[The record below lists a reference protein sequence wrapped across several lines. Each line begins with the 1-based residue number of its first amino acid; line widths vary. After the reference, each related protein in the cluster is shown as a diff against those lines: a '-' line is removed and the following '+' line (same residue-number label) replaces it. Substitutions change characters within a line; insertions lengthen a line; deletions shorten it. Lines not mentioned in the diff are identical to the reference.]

1 MFEGAEVGH
10 KLAKASYE
18 AQVPPLREALLD
30 AQWALKATARF
41 PVIVL
46 IAGVDGAGKGETVNT
61 LNEWMDPRNIHTV
74 AFDGAT
80 EEEAHRPQMWRYWR
94 ELPRKGQIGIFFGS
108 WYTDPIV
115 DRVWKKSSKPELEMA
130 VERINR
136 FERMLADEG
145 ALILKF
151 WFHLDKKSQRE
162 RLEKI
167 DADPVMS
174 RQVTRADWQQFKRY
188 DRYAAVSEHTL
199 RETSTGHAPWIVVEG
214 RDARYRH
221 VTVATVLLEAIRK
234 HLALGSP
241 AAGNVVP
248 VVPPVDARNVLNQ
261 MDLRRRLPARKYRG
275 ELARWQGEL
284 NKLARST
291 RFAERSVICAFEGMD
306 AAGKGGAIR
315 RVTAA
320 LDARQYQIIP
330 IAAPTD
336 EERAQPYLW
345 RFWRHLPR
353 LGRFTLYDRSWYGR
367 VLVERIEG
375 FCSEADWRRA
385 YAEIN
390 QFEQEL
396 HEGGGVLC
404 KFWLQISQDEQ
415 LRRFKARES
424 VGFKHFKITD
434 EDWRNREQW
443 PRYETAAA
451 EMIERTSTT
460 QAPWTLVEAEDKNW
474 ARIKILQTLVERIET
489 ALD

>member
-1 MFEGAEVGH
+1 
-10 KLAKASYE
+10 
-18 AQVPPLREALLD
+18 
-30 AQWALKATARF
+30 
-41 PVIVL
+41 
-46 IAGVDGAGKGETVNT
+46 
-61 LNEWMDPRNIHTV
+61 
-74 AFDGAT
+74 
-80 EEEAHRPQMWRYWR
+80 
-94 ELPRKGQIGIFFGS
+94 
-108 WYTDPIV
+108 
-115 DRVWKKSSKPELEMA
+115 
-130 VERINR
+130 
-136 FERMLADEG
+136 
-145 ALILKF
+145 
-151 WFHLDKKSQRE
+151 
-162 RLEKI
+162 
-167 DADPVMS
+167 
-174 RQVTRADWQQFKRY
+174 
-188 DRYAAVSEHTL
+188 
-199 RETSTGHAPWIVVEG
+199 
-214 RDARYRH
+214 
-221 VTVATVLLEAIRK
+221 VLLESIRK

-261 MDLRRRLPARKYRG
+261 MDLSRRLPARKYRG
-275 ELARWQGEL
+275 ELVRWQGEL

-460 QAPWTLVEAEDKNW
+460 QAPWTLVEAEDKNG